1 MLEYL
6 QNIKKIRE
14 KKKYSQEYMSTVLE
28 ISQRAYSS
36 IENGQTQLSVNRLYE
51 ISKILEVNIS
61 EILGYDSEFIL
72 VDQFEKNR
80 VSENV
85 RNNFTQDDF
94 SDQKKLFERIIQSKD
109 DEISF
114 LKEMLGK
121 DEKK

>member
-6 QNIKKIRE
+6 ENIKKIRE
-14 KKKYSQEYMSTVLE
+14 KKKYSQEYMSIVLE

-51 ISKILEVNIS
+51 ISKILAVNIS
-61 EILGYDSEFIL
+61 EILGYDSQFIL
-72 VDQFEKNR
+72 VDQLDKNR
-80 VSENV
+80 ASENA

-121 DEKK
+121 G